1 MQPYYNDH
9 PTDWDRGK
17 PTFILVEDNP
27 SFRPFYAL
35 VTDVGEDAFY
45 FESLFEIQPGTHVTI
60 TAESG
65 LAQPAQHHA
74 IVTRC
79 RKLTQDKSPFK
90 YRIAVQYKS

>member
-1 MQPYYNDH
+1 
-9 PTDWDRGK
+9 
-17 PTFILVEDNP
+17 V
-27 SFRPFYAL
+27 
-35 VTDVGEDAFY
+35 
-45 FESLFEIQPGTHVTI
+45 
-60 TAESG
+60 ESG